1 MGSCFKNNCR
11 TRPYKLKS
19 TKMRNMSNSPNQEN
33 IEMTMTPSLVTTL
46 PLPPPPPNHI
56 PTTERNTSVFF
67 NTSTIPPP
75 PPPHF
80 PQPPQYTPLNQFFPY
95 QPQYPYQPHTP
106 FPVPWDYHY
115 YPNPPPHVP
124 PISSTPTHFWEGG
137 HGAHP
142 EPYHQPYNP
151 YYHQEPFH
159 PPHHHQYNPEPHH
172 PHYEHRPH
180 YADPAKRSRNV
191 DFPTFE
197 GDYLES
203 WIRKA
208 EKYFSLYQT
217 PEEDKVLLAEVHIS
231 GRADQWIES
240 LAIATAS
247 LSWPEFKTML
257 CQRFAAK
264 SKIEITETFRNL
276 KQYGSVD
283 SYIDKFEDT
292 MTLVK
297 RSNPTLTK
305 DYFLDYFISGLK
317 DNIKRPLKSLSIYS
331 LVTAYEHARNYDV
344 IPRSANT
351 SSVPSNRKTP
361 KIPPKQPIKDNKQS
375 AVTHTKFSGKYFRC
389 NEPWVPGHGRVCK
402 ATKQVYLVTMEDESE
417 ILDDAAYSTPDSPQK
432 TDQQDTHLLL
442 HSLEGTTPA
451 ATTFTLYVLLGT
463 T

>member
-1 MGSCFKNNCR
+1 MLILNH
-11 TRPYKLKS
+11 
-19 TKMRNMSNSPNQEN
+19 
-33 IEMTMTPSLVTTL
+33 TT
-46 PLPPPPPNHI
+46 NHTI
-56 PTTERNTSVFF
+56 HITT
-67 NTSTIPPP
+67 
-75 PPPHF
+75 
-80 PQPPQYTPLNQFFPY
+80 Y
-95 QPQYPYQPHTP
+95 
-106 FPVPWDYHY
+106 
-115 YPNPPPHVP
+115 
-124 PISSTPTHFWEGG
+124 
-137 HGAHP
+137 
-142 EPYHQPYNP
+142 
-151 YYHQEPFH
+151 QEPFH

-197 GDYLES
+197 GDYPES

-208 EKYFSLYQT
+208 KKYFSLYQT

-240 LAIATAS
+240 SAIATAS
-247 LSWPEFKTML
+247 LSWPEFKTMV

-283 SYIDKFEDT
+283 SYIDKFEET
-292 MTLVK
+292 MALVK
-297 RSNPTLTK
+297 RSNPTLTR

-317 DNIKRPLKSLSIYS
+317 DHIKRPLKSLSIYS
-331 LVTAYEHARNYDV
+331 LVTAYEHACNYDV

-361 KIPPKQPIKDNKQS
+361 KIPPKQPIRDNKQS

-389 NEPWVPGHGRVCK
+389 NEPWVPGQGRVCK

-417 ILDDAAYSTPDSPQK
+417 ILDDAAYSTPPDSPQK

-442 HSLEGTTPA
+442 HTLEGTTPA

-463 T
+463 TQFYWVPHRPQP